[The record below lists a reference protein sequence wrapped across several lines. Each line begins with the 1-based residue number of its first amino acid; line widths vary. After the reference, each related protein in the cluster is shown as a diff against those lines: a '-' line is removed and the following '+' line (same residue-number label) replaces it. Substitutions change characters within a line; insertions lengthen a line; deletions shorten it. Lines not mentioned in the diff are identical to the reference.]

1 MTNARRLHSSNL
13 GFIDNIVP
21 GVPSHAVTVKK
32 CFQLLCAE
40 STKRTYFCL
49 SSTHTFGKFFLSL
62 LWILWCLWYFATQHK
77 QLALVNG
84 QYWGSFRSQGKSR
97 TIEGQ
102 KLSSYITLGSIPV
115 DQLNNTFRCW
125 QSFLFQ
131 KHGTHYQ
138 TPNSAIL

>member
-49 SSTHTFGKFFLSL
+49 SSIHTFGKILSVIIMNSVVPVVL
-62 LWILWCLWYFATQHK
+62 CHTTQTVGIGK
-77 QLALVNG
+77 RSALGGPSGPRENLE
-84 QYWGSFRSQGKSR
+84 Q
-97 TIEGQ
+97 
-102 KLSSYITLGSIPV
+102 
-115 DQLNNTFRCW
+115 
-125 QSFLFQ
+125 
-131 KHGTHYQ
+131 
-138 TPNSAIL
+138 